1 MGGLLK
7 AFTASIYIFL
17 YSPILV
23 LIALSFNDSKYSSVW
38 RGFTWKWYVSVW
50 QNAAIV
56 DACRT
61 SLLVALLSTL
71 FSTLLGTM
79 AALAIVRLR
88 FRWRSAIESLFYLP
102 VIVPEI
108 VIGFA
113 TVVLFGLIG
122 LRLGFSTI
130 VIAHVAFSLS
140 YVIFV
145 VRARLVGMGYT
156 LEQAAM
162 DLGAN
167 ELEAFFLVT
176 LPGLMPAI
184 VSAALLAFTI
194 SLDDYVITSFVAGG
208 SYSTL
213 PLQIYSMVKTGVTP
227 EINAISTLLLVVTVI
242 LVWVSR
248 QLEQERPP
256 RSAYVLGAVALCGLT
271 LFALGS
277 RTAAGTER
285 QLNIYIWSSYVSKDL
300 IKKFED
306 RYGVQVRIETYES
319 NEALLAK
326 LQSGIVDYDIVV
338 PSDYMV
344 GVLIQQGLLQPLDRD
359 ALPNISYLDPK
370 FLSPPYDPDN
380 RYSITYTWGTTGI
393 GYRRDRLQTPPQS
406 WAVMWDE
413 RYRDRISM
421 LNDLRENF
429 AAALKLLGESA
440 NSLDELRI
448 AEAARLLRQQKRVV
462 KAYDSD
468 TFAESLLSGEV
479 WLAQGYSGQIGKAM
493 LEDPQIGYLV
503 PKEGATIWTDNLC
516 IPKNAP
522 HRELAILFIN
532 YLMEPESAAST
543 SNSTGYP
550 TPNTAAKEFIRPELL
565 ANPAIFPDEDTL
577 KRCEFIRDLGTAIQ
591 IYDRY
596 WTEIKSAGVP

>member
-1 MGGLLK
+1 MRLLK
-7 AFTASIYIFL
+7 AATASVYAFL
-17 YSPILV
+17 YVPILV
-23 LIALSFNDSKYSSVW
+23 LVAFSFNDSKYSSVW
-38 RGFTWKWYVSVW
+38 KGFTWKWYVSAW
-50 QNAAIV
+50 NNPSIV

-71 FSTLLGTM
+71 FSTILGTM
-79 AALAIVRLR
+79 AALAIVRFR
-88 FRWRSAIESLFYLP
+88 FRWKPALESFFYLP
-102 VIVPEI
+102 VIIPEI

-113 TVVLFGLIG
+113 TVILFGMIG
-122 LRLGFSTI
+122 LRLGVSTI

-145 VRARLVGMGYT
+145 VRARLIGMGNT

-167 ELEAFFLVT
+167 ELQTFFLVT
-176 LPGLMPAI
+176 LPNLMPAI

-213 PLQIYSMVKTGVTP
+213 PLQIYSMVKTGITP
-227 EINAISTLLLVVTVI
+227 EINAVSTILLVVTG
-242 LVWVSR
+242 LFAWVSR
-248 QLEQERPP
+248 RLEQERPS
-256 RSAYVLGAVALCGLT
+256 RSAYVLGTVALCGLV
-271 LFALGS
+271 LFALGGVS
-277 RTAAGTER
+277 AKRSER
-285 QLNIYIWSSYVSKDL
+285 QLNIYIWSSYVSKEL
-300 IKKFED
+300 VKKFED
-306 RYGVQVRIETYES
+306 RYNVRVRIETYES

-344 GVLIQQGLLQPLDRD
+344 GVLIQQGLLQPLDKD
-359 ALPNISYLDPK
+359 ALPNISYLDSR

-393 GYRRDRLQTPPQS
+393 GYRRDRLEAAPES

-413 RYRDRISM
+413 RYKDRISM
-421 LNDLRENF
+421 LNDMRENF
-429 AAALKLLGESA
+429 AAAFKRLGESV
-440 NSLDELRI
+440 NSLNAAHI
-448 AEAARLLRQQKRVV
+448 AAAAGLLKEQKRLV
-462 KAYDSD
+462 KTYDSD

-493 LEDPQIGYLV
+493 LENPQIGYLV
-503 PKEGATIWTDNLC
+503 PKEGSTIWTDNLC

-522 HRELAILFIN
+522 HPDLAILFIN
-532 YLMEPESAAST
+532 YLMEPEAAAAT

-550 TPNTAAKEFIRPELL
+550 TPNTASKEFIRPELL
-565 ANPAIFPDEDTL
+565 ANPAIFPDEETL
-577 KRCEFIRDLGTAIQ
+577 RRCEFIRDLGSTIQ
-591 IYDRY
+591 LYDRY
-596 WTEIKSAGVP
+596 WTEVKSD

>member
-1 MGGLLK
+1 MKLLK
-7 AFTASIYIFL
+7 TVTASVYVFL
-17 YSPILV
+17 YTPILV
-23 LIALSFNDSKYSSVW
+23 LVALSFNDSKYSSVW
-38 RGFTWKWYVSVW
+38 KGFTWKWYASAW
-50 QNAAIV
+50 HNPAIV

-71 FSTLLGTM
+71 FSTILGTM
-79 AALAIVRLR
+79 AALAIVRFR
-88 FRWRSAIESLFYLP
+88 FKWKRALESLFYLP
-102 VIVPEI
+102 VIIPEI

-113 TVVLFGLIG
+113 TVIFFGMIG
-122 LRLGFSTI
+122 LRLGVSTI

-145 VRARLVGMGYT
+145 VRARLVGMGHT

-167 ELEAFFLVT
+167 ELQTFFLVT

-227 EINAISTLLLVVTVI
+227 EINAVSTILLVVTG
-242 LVWVSR
+242 LLAWVSR
-248 QLEQERPP
+248 QFEQERPS
-256 RSAYVLGAVALCGLT
+256 RSAYVLGTVALCGLVF
-271 LFALGS
+271 FALGGVTTKRS
-277 RTAAGTER
+277 ER

-300 IKKFED
+300 VKKFED
-306 RYGVQVRIETYES
+306 RYNVQVRIETYES

-359 ALPNISYLDPK
+359 ALPNISYLDPR

-393 GYRRDRLQTPPQS
+393 GYRRDRLEEVPES

-413 RYRDRISM
+413 RYKDRISM
-421 LNDLRENF
+421 LNDMRENF
-429 AAALKLLGESA
+429 AAAFKRMGESV
-440 NSLDELRI
+440 NSLNDARI
-448 AEAARLLRQQKRVV
+448 AAAAGLLKEQKRLV
-462 KAYDSD
+462 KTYDSD

-479 WLAQGYSGQIGKAM
+479 WLAQSYSGQIGKAM
-493 LEDPQIGYLV
+493 LENPQIGYLV

-522 HRELAILFIN
+522 HPDLAILFIN
-532 YLMEPESAAST
+532 YLMEPEAAAAT

-550 TPNTAAKEFIRPELL
+550 TPNTASKEFVKPELL
-565 ANPAIFPDEDTL
+565 ANPAIFPDEETL
-577 KRCEFIRDLGTAIQ
+577 QRCEFMRDLGSTIQ
-591 IYDRY
+591 LYDRY
-596 WTEIKSAGVP
+596 WTEIKSD